1 MPMASRQAA
10 TAEHRAVIYLRGD
23 DGQQLDAAEQ
33 RCCDYADRFGWRV
46 LKVIRDSS
54 VNTDPGQLLG
64 KIGKLDA
71 QIILTD
77 TLNMLSPDQD
87 ARDDLM
93 MILERSECIVHP
105 VTSEA
110 MRSGSTG

>member
-1 MPMASRQAA
+1 MPPATGQA
-10 TAEHRAVIYLRGD
+10 TDAEYSAVIYLCGD
-23 DGQQLDAAEQ
+23 NEQQLDEAEQ
-33 RCCDYADRFGWRV
+33 RCRDYADRFGWRA
-46 LKVIRDSS
+46 LKILRDSS

-64 KIGKLDA
+64 KIGKSDA

-77 TLNMLSPDQD
+77 TLDMLCPDQD

-105 VTSEA
+105 VSSEA
-110 MRSGSTG
+110 MRSASTG